1 MEAGALTLVLGGR
14 LAAKNWGH
22 ASGRIARRANH
33 ARARW
38 TRRRSAGPG
47 NAAAAA
53 LPSSRVAAEDELSD
67 DLWAAAL
74 ADPEGEASGE
84 LLADPELLRALLRR
98 AAALE
103 REHSDLTMLH
113 DATLD
118 HSNEIEEE
126 LALKIEEIES
136 LVRDLEVRN
145 SFIRAIFGRY
155 LSDDVV
161 TTLLESPEALRL
173 GGERRRVTILFSDL
187 RGFSGISER
196 LSPEQVVTLLNIY
209 LGGMAA
215 VIDAYRGSINEFIGD
230 GILIVF
236 GAPLELEDAAARAV
250 ACALAMQ
257 AAMAEINATCAAQG
271 LPTLEMG
278 IGAHTGEVIV
288 GNIGSK
294 RRAKYALV
302 GRNVNLASRVE
313 TYTVGGQVLISDS
326 TAVEIGDAL
335 DLSASFRVR
344 PKGFRDELVL
354 HEVAAIRGA
363 YEVSLPTRRD
373 ELRALASPVAVR
385 LSVLEGKDAGGPEL
399 RGEIVAV
406 GELSALVE
414 CEEPLEPLS
423 NLKIELPAGI
433 VDGGVYA
440 KVLAAGER
448 AGAARIRFTPATEA
462 LIAGLRAAGA
472 SA

>member
-1 MEAGALTLVLGGR
+1 
-14 LAAKNWGH
+14 
-22 ASGRIARRANH
+22 
-33 ARARW
+33 
-38 TRRRSAGPG
+38 
-47 NAAAAA
+47 
-53 LPSSRVAAEDELSD
+53 VAAEDDLSD
-67 DLWAAAL
+67 EFSDELWAAAL
-74 ADPEGEASGE
+74 ADPARGVEMVG
-84 LLADPELLRALLRR
+84 DPTRLRALLRR
-98 AAALE
+98 AAQLE
-103 REHSDLTMLH
+103 REHNDLTMLH

-126 LALKIEEIES
+126 LALKIDEVES

-257 AAMAEINATCAAQG
+257 AAMAEINAACAAQG
-271 LPTLEMG
+271 LPALEMG

-326 TAVEIGDAL
+326 TAAEVGDAIEP
-335 DLSASFRVR
+335 SATFRVK

-354 HEVAAIRGA
+354 HEVRAIRGA
-363 YEVSLPTRRD
+363 YEVVLPTRRD
-373 ELRALASPVAVR
+373 EQRALARPVAAR
-385 LSVLEGKDAGGPEL
+385 LTVLEGKDAGGPEL
-399 RGEIVAV
+399 LGRIVAV
-406 GELSALVE
+406 GELSATLE
-414 CEEPLEPLS
+414 CEAAPELLS
-423 NLKIELPAGI
+423 NLKIDLPAG
-433 VDGGVYA
+433 VADGGVYA

-448 AGAARIRFTPATEA
+448 AGEVRIRFTPATEA
-462 LIAGLRAAGA
+462 LIAGLRAAGS